1 MNLPVNDDWRIQSDR
16 HAWIVARRRAYRRGK
31 GGVMGRVDWEPYLW
45 FTTLSDAARGLYD
58 IKLGRSVRYDWD
70 VVQAFLAER
79 RRTSTSQHV
88 A

>member
-1 MNLPVNDDWRIQSDR
+1 
-16 HAWIVARRRAYRRGK
+16 
-31 GGVMGRVDWEPYLW
+31 MGRVDWEPYLW

-58 IKLGRSVRYDWD
+58 IKLGPSVRYDWD